1 MMELSENMVYDTRTK
16 NANRSGLWII
26 VIIMMV
32 LNIGVLTYV
41 TFYNPVNNINE
52 ATNEQLQSIETEI
65 ESLRFQLSNL
75 NLEINSLREEIRI
88 IDNNGGIE
96 PPSIPVTLTELY
108 NQTRKSVVLIQV
120 QTLLGGGQGSGFVYN
135 KEGYIITNNHVVEDA
150 QLVEVTFLDGSIET
164 AEIIGTDPYSDM
176 AVIKVEVPSSMLNPV
191 KMGVSSKMLVGEQVF
206 ALGNPFGLA
215 NTVTTGIISAIGR
228 RMDAPGGF
236 TIVDVVQT
244 DAAINPGNSGG
255 PLLNLHGEVV
265 GMNTAI
271 LSETRQFSGIGFAIP
286 SDTITRE
293 VNSLIENGVYEHPW
307 IGISG
312 YEVSPAIAEA
322 MGLNEDT
329 RGTLIAT
336 ISEGGP
342 AEDAGLIGST
352 KTETIGGVP
361 FQIGGDIIIGADG
374 VPMNTFYE
382 LIVYISREKQPGNS
396 ITFTI
401 IRDGELLEQDL
412 ILGTRPPP

>member
-1 MMELSENMVYDTRTK
+1 
-16 NANRSGLWII
+16 
-26 VIIMMV
+26 
-32 LNIGVLTYV
+32 
-41 TFYNPVNNINE
+41 
-52 ATNEQLQSIETEI
+52 
-65 ESLRFQLSNL
+65 
-75 NLEINSLREEIRI
+75 
-88 IDNNGGIE
+88 
-96 PPSIPVTLTELY
+96 
-108 NQTRKSVVLIQV
+108 
-120 QTLLGGGQGSGFVYN
+120 
-135 KEGYIITNNHVVEDA
+135 
-150 QLVEVTFLDGSIET
+150 LVEVTFLDGSIET

-176 AVIKVEVPSSMLNPV
+176 AVIKVEVPESMLYPV

-206 ALGNPFGLA
+206 ALGNPFGLE
-215 NTVTTGIISAIGR
+215 NTMTTGIISATGR

-236 TIVDVVQT
+236 TIVDVIQT

-312 YEVSPAIAEA
+312 YEVTPAIAEA
-322 MGLNEDT
+322 MNLNEET

-336 ISEGGP
+336 ISEEGP
-342 AEDAGLIGST
+342 AEDAGLRGST

-382 LIVYISREKQPGNS
+382 LIVYISREKRPGNT

-412 ILGTRPPP
+412 ILGVRPTP

>member
-1 MMELSENMVYDTRTK
+1 
-16 NANRSGLWII
+16 
-26 VIIMMV
+26 
-32 LNIGVLTYV
+32 
-41 TFYNPVNNINE
+41 
-52 ATNEQLQSIETEI
+52 
-65 ESLRFQLSNL
+65 
-75 NLEINSLREEIRI
+75 
-88 IDNNGGIE
+88 
-96 PPSIPVTLTELY
+96 
-108 NQTRKSVVLIQV
+108 VVLIQV

-135 KEGYIITNNHVVEDA
+135 KEGYIITNNHVVEGA

-164 AEIIGTDPYSDM
+164 AEIIGADPYSDM
-176 AVIKVEVPSSMLNPV
+176 AVIKVEVPGSMLNPL

-215 NTVTTGIISAIGR
+215 NTMTTGIISATGR

-236 TIVDVVQT
+236 TIVDVIQT

-255 PLLNLHGEVV
+255 PLLNLYGEVV

-271 LSETRQFSGIGFAIP
+271 LSETQQFSGIGFAIP
-286 SDTITRE
+286 SDTIIRE
-293 VNSLIENGVYEHPW
+293 VNSLIEKGVYEHPW

-312 YEVSPAIAEA
+312 YEVTPAIAEA
-322 MGLNEDT
+322 MNLNEDT

-342 AEDAGLIGST
+342 AEDAGLRGST

-382 LIVYISREKQPGNS
+382 LIVYISREKRPGNT

-412 ILGTRPPP
+412 ILGARPSP